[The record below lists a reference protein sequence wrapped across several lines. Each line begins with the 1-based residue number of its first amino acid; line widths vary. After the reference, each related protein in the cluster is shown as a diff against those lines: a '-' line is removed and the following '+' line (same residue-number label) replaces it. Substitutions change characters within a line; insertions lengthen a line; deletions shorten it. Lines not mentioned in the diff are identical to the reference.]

1 MGGRRTRG
9 AVDFIAEAGTFGY
22 WDFFRGYLLP
32 NLPCLFSADFTEG
45 WGSRRRWVTADGR
58 PDFDY
63 LLRRFGDAVVPVADC
78 DAREFDANPKERMP
92 LRDYLAYWTEHI
104 RRGSFPR
111 HEAYTTPVHF
121 SSDWLNEYCDAR
133 GADDYR
139 FVYMGPRGSWTPFH
153 ADVFRS
159 FSWSAN
165 VCGRKRWLLFP
176 PGREDLLRDGHGRLP
191 FDATAAAPAPPPLE
205 VIQEAGEVV
214 FVPSGWHHQVYNLD
228 DTISINHN
236 WVNGGNVAGVWSF
249 LQAQLG
255 DVQREVA
262 QWRDAMDDWPRHCQ
276 LILKACAGID
286 YLEFYRFLRTVA
298 EARLR
303 PPAALPGPAHA
314 AFDLDRIAA
323 VLASLLADE
332 DFRGLEAE
340 LAVPPP
346 SPRELLARLT
356 EAPGTGRREGRDG
369 DGPPTAGDATPGSA
383 VP

>member
-63 LLRRFGDAVVPVADC
+63 LLRRFGGSPPRGGGGGGRRGSRVPIPRSGDGPAVAGDAVVPVADC

-104 RRGSFPR
+104 RRGYASPRGCLYLKDWHMTRSFPR

-214 FVPSGWHHQVYNLD
+214 FVPSGWHHQVYNL
-228 DTISINHN
+228 
-236 WVNGGNVAGVWSF
+236 VGAVRPGGGGGGAGAGGARLEPGPSAGRHHLHQPQLGQRRQRGRRVELPAGPAGGRPARGGPVAG
-249 LQAQLG
+249 
-255 DVQREVA
+255 
-262 QWRDAMDDWPRHCQ
+262 RH
-276 LILKACAGID
+276 G
-286 YLEFYRFLRTVA
+286 
-298 EARLR
+298 RLAS
-303 PPAALPGPAHA
+303 PLPGA
-314 AFDLDRIAA
+314 ADGAGG
-323 VLASLLADE
+323 
-332 DFRGLEAE
+332 RGAGTG
-340 LAVPPP
+340 ARRPRP
-346 SPRELLARLT
+346 SPSR
-356 EAPGTGRREGRDG
+356 
-369 DGPPTAGDATPGSA
+369 S
-383 VP
+383 